1 MKMMMGS
8 AFIAFAVLFVGVT
21 LSLPLKNN
29 EVEDYV
35 MRPNDMYRF
44 APYSDE
50 DRSLYVERS
59 LDSIGGGNLIRSVNM
74 NDLSDNLV
82 HPRQHVRRSAMPEGF
97 DNDWNLAAER
107 RNSYRYAW
115 PKYGSIHTNFRRA
128 LDSIGGGHLLKR
140 TLDSI
145 GGANLIRK

>member
-1 MKMMMGS
+1 MCFVLLKTVDYVVS
-8 AFIAFAVLFVGVT
+8 FVLLFVVHGSIG
-21 LSLPLKNN
+21 LEFSPKIN
-29 EVEDYV
+29 
-35 MRPNDMYRF
+35 
-44 APYSDE
+44 YSNAFLDE